1 MPGPIGIP
9 TDGAARAAVLA
20 LVAHD
25 GKKDD
30 LLRLARRYRSTLER
44 LELIAT
50 SNTGS
55 MLAAELDL
63 PIQIMRSGPQGGDVQ
78 IGARIVTGEVD
89 AVVFLRDPL
98 TAHPHEPDIQA
109 LLKICDVHAVP
120 VATNLASAEILLRSL
135 TQAIWWGREAASAHA

>member
-1 MPGPIGIP
+1 MPEPIGIP

-25 GKKDD
+25 GKKDA

-50 SNTGS
+50 SNTGA

-63 PIQIMRSGPQGGDVQ
+63 PIQIMRSGPQRGDVQ
-78 IGARIVTGEVD
+78 IGARMVTGEAD
-89 AVVFLRDPL
+89 AVVSLRDPL
-98 TAHPHEPDIQA
+98 AAHPH
-109 LLKICDVHAVP
+109 HAD
-120 VATNLASAEILLRSL
+120 
-135 TQAIWWGREAASAHA
+135 

>member
-1 MPGPIGIP
+1 MPEPIGIP
-9 TDGAARAAVLA
+9 MDGTARAAVLA

-25 GKKDD
+25 GKKDA

-89 AVVFLRDPL
+89 AVVFLR
-98 TAHPHEPDIQA
+98 I
-109 LLKICDVHAVP
+109 
-120 VATNLASAEILLRSL
+120 RSPPIRTSPTSRL
-135 TQAIWWGREAASAHA
+135 C